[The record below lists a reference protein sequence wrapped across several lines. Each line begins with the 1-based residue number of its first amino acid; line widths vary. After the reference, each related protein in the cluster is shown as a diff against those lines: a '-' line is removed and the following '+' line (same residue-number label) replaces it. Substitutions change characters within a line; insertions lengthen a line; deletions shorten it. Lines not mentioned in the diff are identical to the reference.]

1 MSQALAVRVARLD
14 QSLTAALDLI
24 SDLRA
29 KSAALEERIE
39 DLETRPADVS
49 GTVVEIMPP
58 KRGRPR
64 KPANV

>member
-29 KSAALEERIE
+29 KYAALEERIE

-49 GTVVEIMPP
+49 GTVVEIMPR

-64 KPANV
+64 KLANV

>member
-49 GTVVEIMPP
+49 GTVVEIMPR

-64 KPANV
+64 KLANV